1 MAMRSASDKQQKLYA
16 LLREYAANGRTLSL
30 DRILSATGYKD
41 TAIKPM
47 ISKGLVP
54 WLHKTAKD
62 SYTVQGFSGI
72 TLERFQE
79 ALSQRKNGPPRPVTR
94 HMGVF
99 GDLLEAAAQEFQLAI
114 ELFNRPTTPNRVD
127 AFVVHFCAAWEKMLK
142 ARLVKEHGEATI
154 WENGKERKSKSLRK
168 VLADV
173 YPVQDP
179 VRLNVEYILDL
190 RDETM
195 HYVLPELGPIASRYF
210 QSGVMN
216 FFREYLALAGY
227 PPMQVSGVGL
237 LSLVFDGTE
246 PYQATLVQRYGHERA
261 AFILSRIQRLEQ
273 AADQAGDNR
282 FAIPLHLSIGF
293 VDKRSQPEQTIAGIA
308 GVMPIVV
315 NKPIDPKT
323 SHPLEAKQVVAE
335 VNKRLKSRFNEDAL
349 RKLLGRAQPEF
360 NIHDFSSISS
370 MEGWKDSSNKYHFD
384 HGTIVRHTYSDA
396 CIDFIME
403 KLAKDGEYLKRAKK
417 REVEKRK
424 KRRNG

>member
-1 MAMRSASDKQQKLYA
+1 MRNASDKQKKLYA
-16 LLREYAANGRTLSL
+16 LLREYEANSRTLTL
-30 DRILSATGYKD
+30 DRILTATGYKV

-47 ISKGLVP
+47 ISKGMVP

-79 ALSQRKNGPPRPVTR
+79 ALSQRKIGPPRQVTK
-94 HMGVF
+94 HIGVF

-127 AFVVHFCAAWEKMLK
+127 GFVVHFCAAWEKLLK
-142 ARLVKEHGEATI
+142 AWLVKEKGEDSI
-154 WENGKERKSKSLRK
+154 WEGGKERKSRSLRK
-168 VLADV
+168 VLADA
-173 YPVQDP
+173 YEEKNP
-179 VRLNVEYILDL
+179 VRLNIEYIHDL

-216 FFREYLALAGY
+216 FFRAYLALAGY
-227 PPMQVSGVGL
+227 PPMTVSGVGL

-246 PYQATLVQRYGHERA
+246 PYQATLVQRYGIERA
-261 AFILSRIQRLEQ
+261 TFILSRIRNLEQ
-273 AADQAGDNR
+273 AAERTDDNR

-315 NKPIDPKT
+315 NKPVDPKK

-335 VNKRLKSRFNEDAL
+335 VNRRLKSRLNEDAL
-349 RKLLGRAQPEF
+349 RKLLGRAKAEF

-370 MEGWKDSSNKYHFD
+370 MEGWKDNSNKYHFD
-384 HGTIVRHTYSDA
+384 HGTIVQHTYSDA
-396 CIDFIME
+396 CIDFIIE

-417 REVEKRK
+417 KEVEKRK
-424 KRRNG
+424 RKK

>member
-1 MAMRSASDKQQKLYA
+1 MATVKQKKLYA
-16 LLREYAANGRTLSL
+16 LVRAYAASGRSLTLEVIV
-30 DRILSATGYKD
+30 RETGYKPG
-41 TAIKPM
+41 AIGPH
-47 ISKGLVP
+47 ISKGYVP
-54 WLHKTAKD
+54 WLHKVAKD
-62 SYTVQGFSGI
+62 TYKVQGFDGI
-72 TLERFQE
+72 SLERFCD
-79 ALSQRKNGPPRPVTR
+79 ALSQKKSGPPRPSTK
-94 HMGVF
+94 HTGVF

-142 ARLVKEHGEATI
+142 ARLVKEKGEATI

-168 VLADV
+168 VLVDV
-173 YPVQDP
+173 YPVQDA
-179 VRLNVEYILDL
+179 VRLNVEYIHDL

-273 AADQAGDNR
+273 AADQTSDNR

-315 NKPIDPKT
+315 NKPVDPKK
-323 SHPLEAKQVVAE
+323 SHPHEAKQIVAE
-335 VNKRLKSRFNEDAL
+335 VNKRLVSKLSEEGL
-349 RKLLGRAQPEF
+349 RKLFGRAKPEF

-370 MEGWKDSSNKYHFD
+370 MEGWKDNSNKFHFD
-384 HGTIVRHTYSDA
+384 HGTIVQHTYSDA

-417 REVEKRK
+417 KEVEKRK
-424 KRRNG
+424 RGRPRKS